1 MKEEGKIKQ
10 EIEKVLKSIDRALR
24 DGYSKR
30 SVR

>member
-24 DGYSKR
+24 DSKR